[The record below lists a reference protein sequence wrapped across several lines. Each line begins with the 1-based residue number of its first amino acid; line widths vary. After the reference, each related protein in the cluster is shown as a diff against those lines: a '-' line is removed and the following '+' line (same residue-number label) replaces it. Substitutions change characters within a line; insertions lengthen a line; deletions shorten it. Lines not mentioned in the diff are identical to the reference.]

1 LLQNP
6 ENIVRIFKDDLYSS
20 KIGPLIYD
28 HLKNEK
34 DKLKIHNLMLLIA
47 VERPQGWRKIIE
59 EYIDRLNKN
68 SFYLYDIFK
77 ILRTCY
83 RFDFATNKELN
94 EISYLTKMG
103 LAKHQFGNGKTKMKD
118 IKKISNSVLP
128 KREQQ

>member
-1 LLQNP
+1 
-6 ENIVRIFKDDLYSS
+6 
-20 KIGPLIYD
+20 
-28 HLKNEK
+28 
-34 DKLKIHNLMLLIA
+34 MLLIA